1 MTQTLSLRLNK
12 VQKIYT
18 EAGPKVLFNKAVSL
32 TWRTL
37 LSSRVKQCLF
47 TKNLVLKKY
56 GGELIN
62 QQVERF
68 LVAGLFRSPKEI
80 TTDLMFTS
88 RESSNI
94 LVDDA
99 ESILQGEFK
108 IYGGLSVRQIVDSM
122 FWRRDPLT
130 QFIWPKGISPAKVIK
145 KKPIGTDIKN
155 IWEIAR
161 FQFLS
166 ALAQAYILT
175 RDERYAHFAID
186 KVNSWI
192 DENVFLHGPHWT
204 CAMETAIRLTN
215 WAIYLP
221 WLDVLKF
228 SSPDFV
234 TKLAKSLLEHLIFIR
249 ENLEVNL
256 PHSNNHYLA
265 NLAALLLGPLI
276 FPSVPWAADNAEFAK
291 KELEKEIQIQFHKSG
306 VNFEGSLSYHRLS
319 SEICLMA
326 LALMRRAGYNLS
338 SPVCERLGQA
348 AMFTKYYTEC
358 SDEIPLIGD
367 NDSGVF
373 VKFFPGQESNRHN
386 YLGFLFDCILQEEA
400 KPRDL
405 NEYLCSIHLK
415 NADQPDGQGNDKNQG
430 CSAELKVKDFDGL
443 VIARYKSEALFYNTL
458 QSSEGHSH
466 NDKLAIYPVIG
477 GKLLFLDRGSFSYTG
492 YIAKRHEDRMT
503 ASHNGP
509 ALNGWE
515 QSRIWKNDP
524 FYIGGEAK
532 CGRVIDT
539 RSDYVIITG
548 YHLGYS
554 RYSPGLKVFREVE
567 WDVRK
572 RTMLIADWAEGKLPT
587 HPFQFTWCFLINPA
601 WTASLQDGHLILNSA
616 RQTVRFEDTKD
627 IGFTLTQ
634 RLYCP
639 TYQVESPCQALM
651 ASCRAG
657 VGEKITFTLYY

>member
-1 MTQTLSLRLNK
+1 
-12 VQKIYT
+12 
-18 EAGPKVLFNKAVSL
+18 
-32 TWRTL
+32 
-37 LSSRVKQCLF
+37 VKF
-47 TKNLVLKKY
+47 
-56 GGELIN
+56 G
-62 QQVERF
+62 
-68 LVAGLFRSPKEI
+68 
-80 TTDLMFTS
+80 TDGFSWL
-88 RESSNI
+88 
-94 LVDDA
+94 
-99 ESILQGEFK
+99 
-108 IYGGLSVRQIVDSM
+108 
-122 FWRRDPLT
+122 RDPLT
-130 QFIWPKGISPAKVIK
+130 GFVWSGTLSNKNVATRQPT
-145 KKPIGTDIKN
+145 GTDIKT

-166 ALAQAYILT
+166 ILACAYILT
-175 RDERYAHFAID
+175 KDERYAHFAID
-186 KVNSWI
+186 KINSWI

-228 SSPDFV
+228 SNPDFV
-234 TKLAKSLLEHLIFIR
+234 TKLATSLLEHLIFIK

-276 FPSVPWAADNAEFAK
+276 FPSLPWAADSAAFAK

-326 LALMRRAGYNLS
+326 LALIRREGYKLS
-338 SPVCERLGQA
+338 SPVCERLRKA

-373 VKFFPGQESNRHN
+373 VKFFSGQESNRHS
-386 YLGFLFDCILQEEA
+386 YLGFLFDCILEQEA
-400 KPRDL
+400 NPRDFSEFL
-405 NEYLCSIHLK
+405 SSTHFGS
-415 NADQPDGQGNDKNQG
+415 ADRPNGRGNNRSQDR
-430 CSAELKVKDFDGL
+430 SAVLQVKDFDGL

-458 QSSEGHSH
+458 RSSEPHSH

-492 YIAKRHEDRMT
+492 YIEKRHEDRMT

-509 ALNGWE
+509 VLNGWE
-515 QSRIWKNDP
+515 QSRIWKKDP

-539 RSDYVIITG
+539 RSDYVTITG

-554 RYSPGLKVFREVE
+554 RYSPDLKVFREVK

-572 RTMLIADWAEGKLPT
+572 RTMLITDWAEGKPPND
-587 HPFQFTWCFLINPA
+587 PFQFTWRFLINPA
-601 WTASLQDGHLILNSA
+601 WAGVVQDGYLILNSEG
-616 RQTVRFEDTKD
+616 QIVRFGDTKG

-634 RLYCP
+634 GLYCP

-657 VGEKITFTLYY
+657 VGEKISFTLYY